1 MDFPKQNIPEG
12 EKTKQWHLD
21 CVNAILKYRSNH
33 ISFTKEKQKDHENY
47 LLYEGKFDG
56 KQFEY
61 VTETY
66 GLTSPAR
73 LVNYPIIQPKIDLLV
88 GELISQPLQFTVNVI
103 NRSAIKRKNE
113 KKITIAAEML
123 LRPIRAEISKVLGV
137 EFPEEELGEEIPD
150 DIKMFQQY
158 KFRDAV
164 EDQVHIGL
172 NFLIQKQDLK
182 SIFKRGF
189 YDLNITSK
197 EFYKT
202 YIYNGDPYVERIDPR
217 QMIWDFD
224 SDRETIQ
231 DSKFAGHENWYTVNE
246 IIDKFGNDL
255 SKEDLHKLEK
265 IQNDGPNKS
274 NIENYDSYVFDTITN
289 TDLKVRV
296 VEMQWKSLKQIKFKV
311 SDNKFDPDLP
321 FYKMVKDDYKPKK
334 GEKIILKP
342 ITYIHQATKIGE
354 EIIINWGPKVNQIRF
369 EENYAN
375 AKLDYF
381 GVIRNS
387 FSGTTIS
394 VVDAL
399 KNIQLL
405 YNITMFQIELTMQRA
420 GGKTVIYDL
429 SQKPTNVSLE
439 QVMYHAKNSGVLFIN
454 SKQEGG
460 QLSTYNQW
468 GQIDFTL
475 SNSVSQLINLK
486 MMLEDTADKLTGISA
501 ARSGINKSGDL
512 VGVTQQNIMQ
522 SSLITSPLFDIHYKI
537 VGEVLNNLANLM
549 RISWANEGRMA
560 NIFGDTGME
569 VFEIDKAISLDEY
582 GVFVMNSGKEVQ
594 DKQAMLQMMQ
604 QYASTG
610 SLDPLTA
617 LTAMRADSA
626 TEVEALIKKGIED
639 LRSQQIQMQE
649 RELAAQEQKNEID
662 SAKIQVPVQV
672 AQITAESNIR
682 VAEIN
687 AEAKLG
693 LKNIEIEHD
702 QEVKVHERKKEIDK
716 TMLETANQETIQK

>member
-12 EKTKQWHLD
+12 DKTKQWHLD

-103 NRSAIKRKNE
+103 NRSAIRRKNE
-113 KKITIAAEML
+113 KKITVATEML
-123 LRPIRAEISKVLGV
+123 LRPIRAEISKALGV

-150 DIKMFQQY
+150 DIKTFQQY

-172 NFLIQKQDLK
+172 NFIIQKQDLK

-224 SDRETIQ
+224 SDKETIQ
-231 DSKFAGHENWYTVNE
+231 DSKFAGHENWYTINE
-246 IIDKFGNDL
+246 IIDKYGNDL
-255 SKEDLHKLEK
+255 SKEDLQKLEQ

-274 NIENYDSYVFDTITN
+274 NIENYDSFVFDSVSN
-289 TDLKVRV
+289 TDLKIRV

-311 SDNKFDPDLP
+311 SENKFDPELP

-334 GEKIILKP
+334 GEKVISKP
-342 ITYIHQATKIGE
+342 ITFIHQATKIAE
-354 EIIINWGPKVNQIRF
+354 DIIINWGPKPNQIRF

-454 SKQEGG
+454 STQEGG
-460 QLSTYNQW
+460 QISTYNQW
-468 GQIDFTL
+468 GQVDFTL

-522 SSLITSPLFDIHYKI
+522 SSLITAPLFDIHYKI
-537 VGEVLNNLANLM
+537 VGDVLNSVANLM

-569 VFEIDKAISLDEY
+569 VFEIDKSISLDEY
-582 GVFVMNSGKEVQ
+582 GVFVNNSGKEIQ
-594 DKQAMLQMMQ
+594 DKQSMLNMMQ
-604 QYASTG
+604 QYAATG

-626 TEVEALIKKGIED
+626 TEVEALVKKGIQD
-639 LRSQQIQMQE
+639 LRAQQIQMQE
-649 RELAAQEQKNEID
+649 RELAAQEQRNEID
-662 SAKIQVPVQV
+662 AAKLQVPVQV
-672 AQITAESNIR
+672 AQINAEGNIR

-687 AEAKLG
+687 AETKLG
-693 LKNIEIEHD
+693 IKNTDIEHD
-702 QEVKVHERKKEIDK
+702 QEVRVHERKKELDK
-716 TMLETANQETIQK
+716 TMLEQANQEVMEK

>member
-12 EKTKQWHLD
+12 DKTKQWHLD

-103 NRSAIKRKNE
+103 NRSAIRRKNE
-113 KKITIAAEML
+113 KKITVATEML
-123 LRPIRAEISKVLGV
+123 LRPIRAEISKALGV

-150 DIKMFQQY
+150 DIKTFQQY

-172 NFLIQKQDLK
+172 NFIIQKQDLK

-224 SDRETIQ
+224 SDKETIQ
-231 DSKFAGHENWYTVNE
+231 DSKFAGHENWYTINE
-246 IIDKFGNDL
+246 IIDKYGNDL
-255 SKEDLHKLEK
+255 SKEDVQKLEQ

-274 NIENYDSYVFDTITN
+274 NIENYDSFVFDSVSN
-289 TDLKVRV
+289 TDLKIRV

-311 SDNKFDPDLP
+311 SENKFDPELP

-334 GEKIILKP
+334 GEKVISKP
-342 ITYIHQATKIGE
+342 ITFIHQATKIAE
-354 EIIINWGPKVNQIRF
+354 DIIINWGPKANQIRF

-460 QLSTYNQW
+460 QISTYNQW
-468 GQIDFTL
+468 GQVDFTL

-522 SSLITSPLFDIHYKI
+522 SSLITAPLFDIHYKI
-537 VGEVLNNLANLM
+537 VGDVLNNVANLM

-569 VFEIDKAISLDEY
+569 VFEIDKSISLDEY
-582 GVFVMNSGKEVQ
+582 GVFVNNSGKEIQ
-594 DKQAMLQMMQ
+594 DKQSMLNMMQ
-604 QYASTG
+604 QYAATG

-626 TEVEALIKKGIED
+626 TEVEALVKKGIQD
-639 LRSQQIQMQE
+639 LRAQQIQMQE
-649 RELAAQEQKNEID
+649 RELAAQEQRNEID
-662 SAKIQVPVQV
+662 AAKLQVPVQV
-672 AQITAESNIR
+672 AQINAEGNIR

-687 AEAKLG
+687 AETKLG
-693 LKNIEIEHD
+693 IKNTDIEHD
-702 QEVKVHERKKEIDK
+702 QEVRVHERKKELDK
-716 TMLETANQETIQK
+716 TMLEQANQEVIEK